1 MSSNNKEFTE
11 YNAIELIVLLY
22 KSFIINSKLIFI
34 ITMLC
39 LSLTIIYIY
48 QDDYDYH
55 VTAKLSDNN
64 NNLIYYL
71 SNPTLNILK
80 SYELLN
86 YYDSF
91 SKNIVNQKNIAGL
104 NKTKQYLEYTDNEK
118 EIVNFIINN
127 KLLSYEKSDIIFKI
141 NNNLVYENINF
152 NKLMKDIVHY
162 YETISLNQIIKKLE
176 DNLEN
181 LRENV
186 DENIFLYQEQ
196 INYEHN
202 QLYADIEV
210 AYTKAEYVKRKTLL
224 DLENN
229 LKIALLLDYI
239 EPIFEKL
246 GETSIANITLGGDI
260 TNYNLELPR
269 YLLGSKILSHE
280 INRIKKI
287 DKYDLIED
295 DLITKF
301 SIVKNKETLLDKK
314 LTPNLISLNLRIKR
328 NQLALIELN
337 KISAKNDLNMIHI
350 SEIILLNDK
359 VNIIKALLLTIFFSI
374 MITILTVFL
383 RYISALSKIK

>member
-1 MSSNNKEFTE
+1 MSSNNKEYTE
-11 YNAIELIVLLY
+11 YSGIEAMVLLY
-22 KSFIINSKLIFI
+22 KSFILNLKLILI
-34 ITMLC
+34 ISTLC
-39 LSLTIIYIY
+39 LSMTIIYIY

-71 SNPTLNILK
+71 STPTLSILE
-80 SYELLN
+80 SQNLLN

-127 KLLSYEKSDIIFKI
+127 RILTYQKNDIIFKI

-176 DNLEN
+176 NNLQN
-181 LRENV
+181 LRENIN
-186 DENIFLYQEQ
+186 ENIFLHQEQ
-196 INYEHN
+196 VNFEHN
-202 QLYADIEV
+202 QLSADIEV

-246 GETSIANITLGGDI
+246 GETSIANITLGGDV
-260 TNYNLELPR
+260 TNYNLGLPR
-269 YLLGSKILSHE
+269 YLLGSRILSHE

-287 DKYDLIED
+287 DEYDLIED
-295 DLITKF
+295 DLIKNL

-328 NQLALIELN
+328 NQSALIELN

-350 SEIILLNDK
+350 SEIILLNNK

-383 RYISALSKIK
+383 RYVSALSKIK